1 MRMITCFCHL
11 ENDKCNGHMK
21 QCKCLIFIAFDCHC
35 NHFYPIN
42 RKIYEKSFE
51 KLKKNWNQP
60 QNLSKFWDFTSNCQ
74 KHPVFFNISEKN
86 SFLNRT
92 IGLKKSFLNQTTYVL
107 KKSVVPT
114 IFLKSRFFLK
124 SGFLKS
130 RFHCIHQ
137 MAGKSVY

>member
-1 MRMITCFCHL
+1 
-11 ENDKCNGHMK
+11 MK

-74 KHPVFFNISEKN
+74 KCPVFFNISEKN
-86 SFLNRT
+86 SFLNQT

-107 KKSVVPT
+107 KNRLYQQS
-114 IFLKSRFFLK
+114 FLNRDSFLNRA
-124 SGFLKS
+124 FLNQDSTVTKYTWE
-130 RFHCIHQ
+130 Q
-137 MAGKSVY
+137 MIQMRLHIWFKTNMSCPD